1 MKRLVSL
8 VLFVVLGSSLSA
20 QDTLP
25 HFSIVERGGR
35 VTVSWVNPFETL
47 VQLNVQRSFDSVR
60 FSTVYSATSPQ
71 LPQNGFTDIKMPT
84 NQIFYRIFYV
94 LGGGTYFFSEV
105 RRVGSDANYTTSR
118 DVGANFLKMAGGDK
132 KVVTIQIKE
141 SMPRQIPGSSF
152 KAFRDS
158 VLKLTKDTLIAVND
172 SLVLLNPYVVKEAFR
187 TSAYVF
193 LNKDGYINVA
203 LPMVAEKK
211 YRLKFFEENGS
222 LLFEINQMHESPL
235 TLDKANFVH
244 AGWFLFE
251 LYEDDRLKEKN
262 RLYLPKDF

>member
-8 VLFVVLGSSLSA
+8 VILIVLSSSLSA

-25 HFSIVERGGR
+25 HFTIVERGNR
-35 VTVSWVNPFETL
+35 VTISWVNPFETL
-47 VQLNVQRSFDSVR
+47 VQLNVQRSFDSLK

-94 LGGGTYFFSEV
+94 LGGGRYFFSEV
-105 RRVGSDANYTTSR
+105 RRVGSATNYTSGR
-118 DVGANFLKMAGGDK
+118 DVSANFLKMAGGDNR
-132 KVVTIQIKE
+132 VVTIQMKE
-141 SMPRQIPGSSF
+141 SVSRQIPGSSF

-158 VLKLTKDTLIAVND
+158 VLRLTKDTLIAVND
-172 SLVLLNPYVVKEAFR
+172 SLVLLNPYIVREAFR
-187 TSAYVF
+187 TSMYVF
-193 LNKDGYINVA
+193 LNKDGYINVS
-203 LPMVAEKK
+203 LPMVNEKK
-211 YRLKFFEENGS
+211 YRLKFFEESGA
-222 LLFEINQMHESPL
+222 LLFEINQMRESPL
-235 TLDKANFVH
+235 TLDKSNFVH

-251 LYEDDRLKEKN
+251 LYEDDKLKEKN